1 MRKAKRNA
9 VKLEARVQALG
20 LIKVAGA
27 VDERSH
33 ARKLLANGLSGRHQ
47 KGERVPKLL
56 VTTVAVMKRAGMAT
70 V

>member
-1 MRKAKRNA
+1 MRKAMRQA
-9 VKLEARVQALG
+9 IKLETRVQALAT
-20 LIKVAGA
+20 IKMGGA

-33 ARKLLANGLSGRHQ
+33 ARKVLANGLSGRHQ

-56 VTTVAVMKRAGMAT
+56 VTTVAIMKRAGMAI